1 MYQTTKTH
9 IKKGAKL
16 AGLINEN
23 PMLLLFLE
31 HLEVD
36 FVVEEKTIDQMCS
49 VNKMDPAAVLLI
61 ANLYNGFYPSAGEL
75 ESIKDISLI
84 IKFLGN
90 SHKYYKNDK
99 YPEIS
104 NYISDLK
111 RINPSHDIDLISKFF
126 SDYFNEVLEHLN
138 YEDETA
144 FPYFCRLNDKK
155 RTGRYEEFSAHEY
168 SEHHTDIETKLTDL
182 KNLLLKHI
190 SIKNELPLRRRL
202 LISLFEL
209 EYDLTIHSMIEEKI
223 LLPVVERLEGQKK

>member
-1 MYQTTKTH
+1 MYLTHKTH
-9 IKKGAKL
+9 IKKDMKL
-16 AGLINEN
+16 SVLINEN
-23 PMLLLFLE
+23 PFLLLFLE

-36 FVVEEKTIDQMCS
+36 FVVKDKTLEQICS
-49 VNKMDPAAVLLI
+49 EYKLDISTVLLI
-61 ANLYNGFYPSAGEL
+61 ANLYNGFYPSVSDL
-75 ESIKDISLI
+75 KKITDISLI

-111 RINPSHDIDLISKFF
+111 KIKPSHDIDLISSFF
-126 SDYFNEVLEHLN
+126 SEYFNEVLEHLD
-138 YEDETA
+138 YEDEIA
-144 FPYFCRLNDKK
+144 FPYFCRLNEDTRKGQK
-155 RTGRYEEFSAHEY
+155 EKFSVHEY

-209 EYDLTIHSMIEEKI
+209 EYDLIIHSMIEEKI
-223 LLPVVERLEGQKK
+223 LLPLVERFEGQEV